1 MVAADAAVVNALVA
15 EDMVGQINEDGQT
28 ADMVVVEA
36 EEAVEADLA
45 GTVAADVAAAV
56 VVDLAAVETVAEA
69 VLAVETV
76 VAAAVEAAAAA
87 TEVVAVTHPDMD
99 LPPLLAAATL
109 PTALRQT
116 ATRVAAVTA
125 PAVADIRYE
134 F

>member
-1 MVAADAAVVNALVA
+1 
-15 EDMVGQINEDGQT
+15 
-28 ADMVVVEA
+28 MVVVEA

-76 VAAAVEAAAAA
+76 VAAAVEAAAA

>member
-1 MVAADAAVVNALVA
+1 
-15 EDMVGQINEDGQT
+15 
-28 ADMVVVEA
+28 MVVVEA

-56 VVDLAAVETVAEA
+56 VVDLAVAVETVAEA

-87 TEVVAVTHPDMD
+87 TEVTHPDMD

>member
-1 MVAADAAVVNALVA
+1 
-15 EDMVGQINEDGQT
+15 
-28 ADMVVVEA
+28 MVVVEA

-76 VAAAVEAAAAA
+76 VAAAVEAAAA

-116 ATRVAAVTA
+116 ATLVAAVTA